1 MRTFNNIL
9 TIIFLLCV
17 ILGVIF
23 QEGLFIIGAFTCLG
37 VYIIGEQIYELNKE

>member
-17 ILGVIF
+17 ILGIVF
-23 QEGLFIIGAFTCLG
+23 KEGLFIIGAFACFG
-37 VYIIGEQIYELNKE
+37 MYIIGDITYEANKE